1 METNLFQIEPLDYQ
15 QLGNIVDQAV
25 KVKIE
30 PYDIQLN
37 NHCMVRVT
45 LYNQYD
51 IPLIVRDF
59 EVNTEEYLQWDDD
72 QFLIDLVLTKIGATL
87 STVSPEGV

>member
-1 METNLFQIEPLDYQ
+1 METNVFQIEPLDYQ

-37 NHCMVRVT
+37 NRCMVRVT
-45 LYNQYD
+45 LYNQFD
-51 IPLIVRDF
+51 IVLITRDI
-59 EVNTEEYLQWDDD
+59 EVSTEEYLQWNED
-72 QFLIDLVLTKIGATL
+72 QFLIDLMLTKIGATL
-87 STVSPEGV
+87 AVATPEGE